1 MDVVWDVE
9 KTTDT
14 MSDSA
19 KVRKDMD
26 TTYPEPLS
34 VLRKYALGP
43 EYPQSFFKRQQ
54 KKNVRRGSRF
64 RTQPVTFD
72 EIKEVDEDAA
82 SPDTVETPGAELASS
97 MSHGDIRAGF
107 LDFAKKR
114 QASRRREAAVAD
126 QKRQEQEMLQQQQQ
140 QEQHQQQLEQQA
152 SSATDASGTATD
164 QLREAS
170 NDFFTWLGKARQGSI

>member
-1 MDVVWDVE
+1 
-9 KTTDT
+9 

-82 SPDTVETPGAELASS
+82 SPDDVEQPGAELASS

-114 QASRRREAAVAD
+114 QASRRREAAAVN
-126 QKRQEQEMLQQQQQ
+126 QQRQEQELQHQQQQQ
-140 QEQHQQQLEQQA
+140 QHQQQQQGF
-152 SSATDASGTATD
+152 STASGSGTNTD

-170 NDFFTWLGKARQGSI
+170 NEFFTWLGKARQGSI

>member
-1 MDVVWDVE
+1 
-9 KTTDT
+9 

-72 EIKEVDEDAA
+72 EIKEVDEEAT
-82 SPDTVETPGAELASS
+82 SPDDVEQPGAELASS

-114 QASRRREAAVAD
+114 QASRRREAAVVN
-126 QKRQEQEMLQQQQQ
+126 QQRQEQEQQDLQQQYQHQQQQQ
-140 QEQHQQQLEQQA
+140 GPSL
-152 SSATDASGTATD
+152 TGASGTDAD

-170 NDFFTWLGKARQGSI
+170 SEFFTWLGKARQGSI